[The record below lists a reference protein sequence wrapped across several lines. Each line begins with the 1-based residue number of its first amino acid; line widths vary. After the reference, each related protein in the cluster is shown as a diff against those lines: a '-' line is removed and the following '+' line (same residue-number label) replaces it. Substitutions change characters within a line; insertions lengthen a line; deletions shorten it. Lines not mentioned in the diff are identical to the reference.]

1 MTSREMATTSC
12 CPETY
17 QLGIEWEAQQSRI
30 AAFGAIRRAVAFAR
44 DLDAAA
50 ALCTAAPRSAV
61 EMRLEARA
69 VRHAIRVAIGSDKR

>member
-1 MTSREMATTSC
+1 MKIHPKSYS
-12 CPETY
+12 
-17 QLGIEWEAQQSRI
+17 LGYVRGCSDERDQYRVV
-30 AAFGAIRRAVAFAR
+30 AFGALRRAVAFAR